1 MALTMASW
9 TCIYINSTRTQL
21 VVSYQ
26 CMLGLFGT
34 AKLLKSSYKLS
45 YFNIGQ
51 PWDKTCKIGFICTNF
66 QFPSPS
72 SLFTCAKID
81 LEPLIQFHVLEVN
94 AIMCN
99 VFPTFFHHQL
109 WHIPH
114 YNSTTLM
121 FCQCV
126 PFTSNDFF
134 FFINQWTHS
143 TLHHIYK
150 PSLTCQAPLHMT
162 CKLLIQFGICKCY
175 HKTFFLLFLSFICF
189 LQGGIKVRSSY
200 WKSDNSTTLFLKMT
214 SRSWTWR
221 SLPWVVEVI
230 GTCKITH
237 DKVRPF
243 LTIAT
248 KPLNVEKT
256 NKDKNWTIFD

>member
-1 MALTMASW
+1 MALIVASW
-9 TCIYINSTRTQL
+9 TCIYINSTRTQP

-45 YFNIGQ
+45 YFSIGQ

-66 QFPSPS
+66 QFPSPT

-81 LEPLIQFHVLEVN
+81 LKPLIQFHVLEVN

-114 YNSTTLM
+114 YNSTTLV

-134 FFINQWTHS
+134 FVINQWTHS

-150 PSLTCQAPLHMT
+150 PPPL
-162 CKLLIQFGICKCY
+162 
-175 HKTFFLLFLSFICF
+175 
-189 LQGGIKVRSSY
+189 
-200 WKSDNSTTLFLKMT
+200 N
-214 SRSWTWR
+214 
-221 SLPWVVEVI
+221 
-230 GTCKITH
+230 
-237 DKVRPF
+237 
-243 LTIAT
+243 A
-248 KPLNVEKT
+248 KPLAHDMRIAHSIWNLQVLSQDLFFILPFIHFVLT
-256 NKDKNWTIFD
+256 RWNKSKVVILKIR